1 MQTVAVIDY
10 GMGNLHSVAKALEH
24 VGAGRVLIT
33 SDANVIRE
41 ADRVVFP
48 GVGAIRD
55 CMAEIRRLGF
65 DSLVREVSQDRP
77 FLGICVG
84 MQALL
89 DSSEENGG
97 VDCIGLFPG
106 QVKFFGK
113 DLHEQG
119 EHLKVP
125 HMGWNEVQQKVD
137 HPLWH
142 SIPDLARFY
151 FVHSYYISAGNPR
164 QVVGG
169 GHYGVDFAA
178 ALAEG
183 SRFAVQ
189 FHPEKSHTHGLQL
202 LENFVAWDGR
212 WYWRRASRSCRF
224 SRSPQS
230 KRAKPPAKLNALW
243 KTASNWTW
251 VRLKRLKSLSCSLA
265 KSRRIT
271 TIARFSMCRRT
282 SKRGSRASKAT
293 CGHLKRNDFRVTDSR
308 I

>member
-24 VGAGRVLIT
+24 VGAGKVLIT

-97 VDCIGLFPG
+97 VDCIGVFPG

-113 DLHEQG
+113 DLHEEG

-125 HMGWNEVQQKVD
+125 HMGWNDLVVEQAHPVLKGIETGD
-137 HPLWH
+137 H
-142 SIPDLARFY
+142 AY
-151 FVHSYYISAGNPR
+151 FVHSYHFRATDPAHRLAFCDYAGPITAI
-164 QVVGG
+164 VGRDNILG
-169 GHYGVDFAA
+169 T
-178 ALAEG
+178 
-183 SRFAVQ
+183 Q
-189 FHPEKSHTHGLQL
+189 FHPEKSQAAGLRL
-202 LENFVAWDGR
+202 IANFLR
-212 WYWRRASRSCRF
+212 WR
-224 SRSPQS
+224 P
-230 KRAKPPAKLNALW
+230 
-243 KTASNWTW
+243 
-251 VRLKRLKSLSCSLA
+251 
-265 KSRRIT
+265 
-271 TIARFSMCRRT
+271 
-282 SKRGSRASKAT
+282 
-293 CGHLKRNDFRVTDSR
+293 
-308 I
+308 